1 MSPIKEGSIVD
12 ESVQREILD
21 QLQKLNQATTETLVE
36 RIRQN
41 RTERLSRKKK
51 EQQQAY
57 LNEITGRYTNPAPPS
72 PPVSPVLDSL
82 KQWVDRL
89 TGHKK

>member
-1 MSPIKEGSIVD
+1 MD

-57 LNEITGRYTNPAPPS
+57 LNEITGRYTNPAPPA